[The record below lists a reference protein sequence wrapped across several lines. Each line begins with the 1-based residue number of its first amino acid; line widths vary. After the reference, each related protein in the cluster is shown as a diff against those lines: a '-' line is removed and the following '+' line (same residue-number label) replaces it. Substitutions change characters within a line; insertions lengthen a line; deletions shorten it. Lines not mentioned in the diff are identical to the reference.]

1 MNVTEANAWHKVI
14 RSLKAGASD
23 EEREAGIEAA
33 TLLNTRAYTTLHA
46 GPSSDVVAH
55 VLDGA
60 HDAVAYVTAPTVRML
75 DGSTL

>member
-1 MNVTEANAWHKVI
+1 MNVTEANAWNKVI

-33 TLLNTRAYTTLHA
+33 TLLSVRAYTTLHA
-46 GPSSDVVAH
+46 GPSSDIVAH
-55 VLDGA
+55 VLDVA
-60 HDAVAYVTAPTVRML
+60 HDAIAYVSTPTVRTL